1 MAKLLVVADYQAG
14 PLAYRKG
21 ETINVPD
28 EFAEFLLRDSPGSFE
43 PVDADGGGDDEHDA
57 DGSVTRPAPRGRR
70 R

>member
-1 MAKLLVVADYQAG
+1 MAELRVVADYQAG

-43 PVDADGGGDDEHDA
+43 PVDADGGGEEQAA
-57 DGSVTRPAPRGRR
+57 DGSVTRPAPRERR

>member
-1 MAKLLVVADYQAG
+1 MAELRVVADYQAG

-21 ETINVPD
+21 ETISVSD

-43 PVDADGGGDDEHDA
+43 PVGAGGGGEEQVA
-57 DGSVTRPAPRGRR
+57 DGSVTRPAPRERR

>member
-1 MAKLLVVADYQAG
+1 MAELRVVADYQAG
-14 PLAYRKG
+14 PLAYRAG
-21 ETINVPD
+21 EVISVPD

-43 PVDADGGGDDEHDA
+43 PVAAGGGGKEQAA